1 MNLDLSGKSAIVCG
15 STQGIGRAIAM
26 QIANMGASVILVARN
41 VERLNEVVQELPR
54 LTTGT
59 NNQNHQYLQ
68 ADFSKPKELKSK
80 LEDFLKHNPSPV
92 ILVNNTGGPTGG
104 PIIDEEYS
112 KFEETMKA
120 HLECNHL
127 LAQALV
133 PGMKESN
140 FGRIINIISTSV
152 YIPIQGLG
160 VSNTVRGAVASWA
173 KTLSIELGQFGITVN
188 NVLPGFTNTS
198 RLEGIINSKA
208 QKSGQPPK
216 SIIAEMKSQTP
227 ARRFGEAHEIAAIA
241 AFLASPSAGYINGVS
256 IPVDGGRT
264 GCI

>member
-1 MNLDLSGKSAIVCG
+1 MNLDLTGKSAVVCG
-15 STQGIGRAIAM
+15 STQGIGKAIAM
-26 QIANMGASVILVARN
+26 QIANMGASILLVARN
-41 VERLNEVVQELPR
+41 KEKLNVVLEELPKSEA
-54 LTTGT
+54 
-59 NNQNHQYLQ
+59 QNHQYIQ
-68 ADFSKPKELKSK
+68 ADFNNPQELKTRMDQY
-80 LEDFLKHNPSPV
+80 LEQHSSPE
-92 ILVNNTGGPTGG
+92 ILVNNTGGPSGG
-104 PIIDEEYS
+104 PILEEEYS

-120 HLECNHL
+120 HLACNHL

-133 PGMKESN
+133 PGMKEAG

-152 YIPIQGLG
+152 YMPIPGLG

-188 NVLPGFTNTS
+188 NVLPGFTNTA
-198 RLEGIINSKA
+198 RLESIINNKA

-216 SIIAEMKSQTP
+216 SIIAEMKAQTP
-227 ARRFGEAHEIAAIA
+227 ARRFGEVHEIAAIA
-241 AFLASPSAGYINGVS
+241 AFLTSPSAGYVNGVS